1 MGHESIETTRI
12 YLRRTSTEQQKIVNE
27 VHEVLIKKQGYRI
40 IDEWVLKEEDHAYIN
55 GVLNDVEF
63 YFQVAF
69 DEEKAAIKTC
79 IYVKRSSGRKSRIY
93 QSHNGYTNIKKQSD
107 VNQLHITNEL
117 LKMCLELS
125 SRELK

>member
-1 MGHESIETTRI
+1 MKK
-12 YLRRTSTEQQKIVNE
+12 TEVIQKIVNE

-40 IDEWVLKEEDHAYIN
+40 IDEWVRKEEDHAYIN

-69 DEEKAAIKTC
+69 NEEKEAIKTC
-79 IYVKRSSGRKSRIY
+79 IYVKRSRGRKSRIY
-93 QSHNGYTNIKKQSD
+93 QSHNTYTNIRKQSD